1 MADDRGV
8 TLLIIPEN
16 GEASRT
22 LRLSGTAVRRLLRGA
37 AVALVLL
44 LILAGSWVY
53 FAWEARKTAAL
64 RAEVAALQVDRER
77 LGELAS
83 TLVEVE
89 QAYSRIL
96 SLFTEGSGQS
106 SPGFQSPRA
115 GAAGG
120 GAAGQS
126 GGAIPAIWPLA
137 DRGFV
142 TQGLTDGLDGP
153 LHPGMDIAVAEGT
166 YVRAAASGRVVEAS
180 EDPIYGR
187 FLIIEHGAGYRTL
200 YAHAAELMARVGDLV
215 ESGEIIALSG
225 SSGRS
230 SAPHLHFE
238 ILRDGQPVDPLEY
251 VTQP

>member
-1 MADDRGV
+1 MPDDRGITV
-8 TLLIIPEN
+8 LIIPEN

-22 LRLSGTAVRRLLRGA
+22 IRLSGTSVRRLLRGA
-37 AVALVLL
+37 AVALVFVVLF
-44 LILAGSWVY
+44 AGSWAY

-64 RAEVAALQVDRER
+64 RAEVTALQVDRER

-89 QAYSRIL
+89 QAYARIL
-96 SLFTEGSGQS
+96 SLFTEASGDAL
-106 SPGFQSPRA
+106 PGTRLPRA
-115 GAAGG
+115 GSPG
-120 GAAGQS
+120 GARTGAGA
-126 GGAIPAIWPLA
+126 GTVPDTWPLA

-180 EDPIYGR
+180 DDPVYGL
-187 FLIIEHGAGYRTL
+187 FLILDHGGGYRTL
-200 YAHAAELMARVGDLV
+200 YAHAAELLARVGDGV

-230 SAPHLHFE
+230 TAPHLHFE
-238 ILRDGQPVDPLEY
+238 VLRDGQPVDPLEY

>member
-1 MADDRGV
+1 MMPDERGLTILV
-8 TLLIIPEN
+8 IPEN

-22 LRLSGTAVRRLLRGA
+22 FRLSGTAVRRWLRA
-37 AVALVLL
+37 AVVAGVVV

-89 QAYSRIL
+89 LAYARIL
-96 SLFTEGSGQS
+96 ALFTEGSGAPL
-106 SPGFQSPRA
+106 PGAPVPRA
-115 GAAGG
+115 GTRGG
-120 GAAGQS
+120 DTGPGN
-126 GGAIPAIWPLA
+126 GTVPDTWPLA

-142 TQGLTDGLDGP
+142 TQGLTAGLEGP
-153 LHPGMDIAVAEGT
+153 LHPGVDVAVPEGT
-166 YVRAAASGRVVEAS
+166 YVRAAAPGRVVEAS
-180 EDPIYGR
+180 DDPIYGL
-187 FLIIEHGAGYRTL
+187 FLILEHGGGYRTL
-200 YAHAAELMARVGDLV
+200 YAHAAELLARVGDQV

-238 ILRDGQPVDPLEY
+238 VLRDGQPVDPLEY